1 MYRGETMR
9 LLKSK
14 GKRKDN
20 TSFYRDRSMTQPFD
34 LDQYL
39 AKNGSDVANGGKG
52 ELTTSK
58 RMKWVLG
65 ASVFGAVAG
74 IVLLAVVLFGW
85 KPFDHIDEGNK
96 DDLVDSEE
104 VIHNYTNNNNEDSVV
119 GNERYTNPIVYL
131 AGQALY
137 VCDEDGSKKV
147 CLTEEAYQYIS
158 QTDLIKFDIRYKISE
173 DKRFIVYSE
182 SFINNYFSGDGIS
195 KLCIYDLETG
205 KKYQTEQVVFDY
217 KITTDN
223 FLLMKGDQ
231 EDSICWVDLQQVDSY
246 VKEVN
251 GNNTA
256 YNMIELKSVSYTS
269 PDAQCYLFFND
280 FYFSKDRKILIA
292 IGHKSTDTYHAEE
305 DDFVGAPYLELGAD
319 MRPAIVKVDLGS
331 QKVIKLWE
339 SIYSYHIDYMNKETY
354 FLQGNV
360 LYHLNSDLEVNKV
373 KDGVD
378 YFYMDSTSDYLVY
391 LSEQKQEQQSILQ
404 TDLIEDYSEVEHSDE
419 LSDIVLPIYGV
430 YDLTIEYQKEQTTY
444 SSLTLCTVYIG
455 EVNEKVLLLRTKKD
469 SVKKVSMDEYKS
481 LGQVDDGIINLAFD
495 RQYLIGTKLY
505 SEEDIKGCDYKA
517 FYEDRNQLIV
527 YSNTYDL
534 KQDSEIAQLIKRE
547 GNEVAESVIFNLD
560 LNTGKV
566 ADYYLYDQ
574 PGVRYLE
581 HYGKEF
587 LAFRSE
593 YIDDFNNDIG
603 DLYYGTKI
611 IGNNISLNTVQ
622 KVDNKGIFYLI
633 ESSALFHTSDLYFC
647 DENGQTQLIDTDV
660 TNFCSAGNGVVNYIK
675 GASETDAKLYCYK
688 QGKILCL
695 DIKADAIMSFGD
707 LKGEKYEFY

>member
-231 EDSICWVDLQQVDSY
+231 EDSI
-246 VKEVN
+246 
-251 GNNTA
+251 
-256 YNMIELKSVSYTS
+256 
-269 PDAQCYLFFND
+269 
-280 FYFSKDRKILIA
+280 
-292 IGHKSTDTYHAEE
+292 
-305 DDFVGAPYLELGAD
+305 
-319 MRPAIVKVDLGS
+319 
-331 QKVIKLWE
+331 
-339 SIYSYHIDYMNKETY
+339 
-354 FLQGNV
+354 
-360 LYHLNSDLEVNKV
+360 
-373 KDGVD
+373 
-378 YFYMDSTSDYLVY
+378 
-391 LSEQKQEQQSILQ
+391 
-404 TDLIEDYSEVEHSDE
+404 
-419 LSDIVLPIYGV
+419 
-430 YDLTIEYQKEQTTY
+430 
-444 SSLTLCTVYIG
+444 
-455 EVNEKVLLLRTKKD
+455 
-469 SVKKVSMDEYKS
+469 
-481 LGQVDDGIINLAFD
+481 
-495 RQYLIGTKLY
+495 
-505 SEEDIKGCDYKA
+505 
-517 FYEDRNQLIV
+517 
-527 YSNTYDL
+527 
-534 KQDSEIAQLIKRE
+534 
-547 GNEVAESVIFNLD
+547 
-560 LNTGKV
+560 
-566 ADYYLYDQ
+566 
-574 PGVRYLE
+574 
-581 HYGKEF
+581 
-587 LAFRSE
+587 
-593 YIDDFNNDIG
+593 
-603 DLYYGTKI
+603 
-611 IGNNISLNTVQ
+611 
-622 KVDNKGIFYLI
+622 
-633 ESSALFHTSDLYFC
+633 
-647 DENGQTQLIDTDV
+647 
-660 TNFCSAGNGVVNYIK
+660 
-675 GASETDAKLYCYK
+675 
-688 QGKILCL
+688 
-695 DIKADAIMSFGD
+695 
-707 LKGEKYEFY
+707 